1 LFALLKIFVRPPPHF
16 TCNNREGDKKKKR
29 FESDDDDDMPA
40 PRVRRSRGRNKRARA
55 VLVTFLLFLATISFF
70 VAAESAQD
78 VASGGNATNAD
89 SRIEEA
95 ASTEEEEVGEIGKR
109 EKQRSTTSYEDE
121 KLLVFSGPAYG
132 GCCDDPLNLLSCCAK
147 GQSCCPASDLKMV
160 QGEHHTGA
168 VFLECCATKTGSVS
182 INIGMSEVKEVI
194 ENGKCCSSSD
204 SITGST
210 MNNNNNL
217 KCCEELNGCCSK
229 RAGTSLDCCFSDPID
244 EVDLT
249 EDEEEEREAG
259 IANGNDISEEEREDV
274 ESLVDATAYVP
285 GGNRRFTWE
294 NLKVPMPSPLKK
306 IIAESREKE
315 EEDNVVDEVA
325 TTAPTGQEEDEVE
338 KTRKTFKTMLDISS
352 FKMNKNE
359 VLQGVLGFGIFVI
372 VASYI
377 VGATYTREDGRE
389 ISGNARGWSGVRE
402 ERENLYDSAFK
413 AYASV

>member
-1 LFALLKIFVRPPPHF
+1 
-16 TCNNREGDKKKKR
+16 
-29 FESDDDDDMPA
+29 MPA
-40 PRVRRSRGRNKRARA
+40 PRFRRSRGRNERARA
-55 VLVTFLLFLATISFF
+55 VLVTFLLFLAISF

-78 VASGGNATNAD
+78 VASGGNATNATQ
-89 SRIEEA
+89 IEEA
-95 ASTEEEEVGEIGKR
+95 ASTEEEEGEAEIGKR
-109 EKQRSTTSYEDE
+109 EKQRSTTSYDDE
-121 KLLVFSGPAYG
+121 KLLFFSGPAYG

-160 QGEHHTGA
+160 QGEHPTGA

-194 ENGKCCSSSD
+194 ENGRCCSSSD

-210 MNNNNNL
+210 MNNNNSL

-249 EDEEEEREAG
+249 EDKEEEKKTNEEEREAG
-259 IANGNDISEEEREDV
+259 ITNGNDISEEEREDV
-274 ESLVDATAYVP
+274 QSLVDATAYVP

-294 NLKVPMPSPLKK
+294 NLKVPMPSTLKK
-306 IIAESREKE
+306 IIAERREKE

-338 KTRKTFKTMLDISS
+338 ETRKTFKTMLDISS